1 MQHSAESNHDVT
13 FPRNSYFHYFN
24 SNFLKMKQ
32 VRQLS
37 NVAGRLSPPK
47 PFSLPLNMIVTVN
60 DAHVVHIY
68 IVSQIEVHKTPLHSL
83 CNLKSQQYQN
93 TFISSSKSLYA
104 SQGFTGEYQHF
115 TRYIFLLKYSL
126 HTNTTFCSL
135 STDLT
140 TVYI

>member
-1 MQHSAESNHDVT
+1 
-13 FPRNSYFHYFN
+13 
-24 SNFLKMKQ
+24 
-32 VRQLS
+32 
-37 NVAGRLSPPK
+37 
-47 PFSLPLNMIVTVN
+47 MIVTVN

-93 TFISSSKSLYA
+93 TFISSSKSLLLENIYA

-115 TRYIFLLKYSL
+115 TKYIFLLKYSL